1 MGRSEEKR
9 PDGRQ
14 PWFRAN
20 GFKRFENVASNT
32 PLMLA
37 GKPLDRNLEPKFG
50 QPITCLPFREKR
62 LAAGAG
68 QPFTKIRML
77 NAVRPGVLG
86 SGLVLKGIFH
96 PANLV

>member
-1 MGRSEEKR
+1 M
-9 PDGRQ
+9 
-14 PWFRAN
+14 
-20 GFKRFENVASNT
+20 ASNT

-37 GKPLDRNLEPKFG
+37 GKPLGRDHGPKAG
-50 QPITCLPFREKR
+50 LPITCLPFRKKG

-68 QPFTKIRML
+68 QPFTNIRML

-86 SGLVLKGIFH
+86 SGLELKGIFH